1 MSEFYKQLKKAM
13 ELNHISQ
20 MELCKKT
27 NIPKSAMSQYIS
39 GKFKPKQNRTYLIAK
54 ALNVNEA
61 WLMGFDDVPM
71 ERIDDRDRIDID
83 LTSIPNIEPLPKM
96 KKVPLLGTI
105 ACGEPILAEE
115 NIEDYINMPEDT
127 NGTFAL
133 RCKGDSMINARIFD
147 GDIVYIKE
155 EQQVNNG
162 EIAAVLIENEAT
174 LKRVYYYPEKNMLI
188 LKAENSKYND
198 FVFTD
203 NELNDIKIIGKAVGF
218 YSRVI

>member
-1 MSEFYKQLKKAM
+1 MTGDIKKIVHRLKESIANSGYSYA
-13 ELNHISQ
+13 ELEKLTGVSRSSLQRYANGITS
-20 MELCKKT
+20 K
-27 NIPKSAMSQYIS
+27 IPIDAIEA
-39 GKFKPKQNRTYLIAK
+39 IAK
-54 ALNVNEA
+54 AVGVEA
-61 WLMGFDDVPM
+61 EYIMGWDNKKSTNN
-71 ERIDDRDRIDID
+71 
-83 LTSIPNIEPLPKM
+83 LYSIPNIEPLPKM
-96 KKVPLLGTI
+96 KKIPLLGTI

-115 NIEDYINMPEDT
+115 NIEDYINMPEDA

-188 LKAENSKYND
+188 LKAENSKYDD
-198 FVFTD
+198 FVYINEELD
-203 NELNDIKIIGKAVGF
+203 NIRIIGKAIGF
-218 YSRVI
+218 YSRII